1 MPERT
6 SIESASGRRPSSD
19 RAWRGAGAVGE
30 EKLEKAHI
38 LGLALEVPVRERHE
52 RRYDKEEGVV
62 HHPLSCAQHGDPTTC
77 RVARACEGTR
87 R

>member
-30 EKLEKAHI
+30 EKLEKAHF
-38 LGLALEVPVRERHE
+38 LGLPLEVPVS
-52 RRYDKEEGVV
+52 GTNAV
-62 HHPLSCAQHGDPTTC
+62 T
-77 RVARACEGTR
+77 TR
-87 R
+87 RKNSAALALRQGAEIALRN